1 MDRLI
6 EAIGPL
12 PNAMITAVIVID
24 DRSTRSDQ
32 IMMLQRYPT
41 FTFLFK
47 PYSSRSADAA
57 GANAGGHAHSMN
69 IMFRLVNTQ
78 YLIYLEDD
86 WLIRSNDA
94 ILIHPTWIELVRSL
108 NHHHHHH
115 HHRNQDNAQRS
126 DSHDDDDDDD
136 RLFESFY
143 SIIVYAFSI
152 LGFEGRIDV
161 PSRHGTGASKYTSI
175 NLTHSYRD
183 DHSNSNYDHDDDDDH
198 HHHHHHDH
206 RNSWWPSIPIHQ
218 VLFNEQS
225 NRDCAI
231 GNSSNNSRCSS
242 SNNDD
247 SLSQLSLGGWIVH
260 RSIRIDSWTEE
271 IEEVFSFNASVP
283 YSLHEF
289 GLASSSLTSSFS
301 NHRNHDFSFWPG
313 FSFNPGIWDLS
324 TIRRSL
330 MDCMDIIESDV
341 FDISDH
347 GFEQQFSLLAY
358 EVGLNMAYLPIVL
371 FEEISKGQSAYRL
384 NNITRPWEE
393 TKAAV

>member
-1 MDRLI
+1 M
-6 EAIGPL
+6 
-12 PNAMITAVIVID
+12 T
-24 DRSTRSDQ
+24 
-32 IMMLQRYPT
+32 MLQRYPT
-41 FTFLFK
+41 FTFLFR
-47 PYSSRSADAA
+47 PYTTDAT

-94 ILIHPTWIELVRSL
+94 MLMHPTWIELVRSL
-108 NHHHHHH
+108 NHHRHHHHH
-115 HHRNQDNAQRS
+115 HHRDQDNAQRSVFREKAVDSS

-136 RLFESFY
+136 DRMFESFY
-143 SIIVYAFSI
+143 SIIVYALSI
-152 LGFEGRIDV
+152 LGFEGRIDI
-161 PSRHGTGASKYTSI
+161 PNRHGTGVSKYTSI

-183 DHSNSNYDHDDDDDH
+183 NNSNSNYDHH
-198 HHHHHHDH
+198 H
-206 RNSWWPSIPIHQ
+206 RKSWWPSIPIHQ

-231 GNSSNNSRCSS
+231 GNNSSRCSRTRS
-242 SNNDD
+242 SSSSSSSGSNDDD

-260 RSIRIDSWTEE
+260 RSIHIDSWTEE
-271 IEEVFSFNASVP
+271 REMFSFNASVP

-289 GLASSSLTSSFS
+289 GLAASSLTSSFS
-301 NHRNHDFSFWPG
+301 NHRNHDFSYWPG
-313 FSFNPGIWDLS
+313 FSFNPGLWDLA

-330 MDCMDIIESDV
+330 MACMDIIEGDV
-341 FDISDH
+341 FDVSDH
-347 GFEQQFSLLAY
+347 GFEHKFSLLAY
-358 EVGLNMAYLPIVL
+358 EIGLNMAYLPIVL
-371 FEEISKGQSAYRL
+371 FEEISRGHSAYRL